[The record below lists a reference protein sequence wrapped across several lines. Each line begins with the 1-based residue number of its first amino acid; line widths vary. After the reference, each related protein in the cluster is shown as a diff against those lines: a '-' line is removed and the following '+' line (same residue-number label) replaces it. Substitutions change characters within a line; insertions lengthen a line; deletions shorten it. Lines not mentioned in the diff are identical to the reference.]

1 MNNIPVLTV
10 GQINTYIKS
19 IIDGDPNLN
28 YIFVVGEISNFTN
41 HYRTGHYYF
50 TLKDETS
57 AIKAVMFRS
66 SAQRIKF
73 IPENGMRVILRGRV
87 SVFERDGQYQ
97 LYVDD
102 MQPDGAGALNLAFEQ
117 LKAKLEAQG
126 LFDASRKKPIPEIP
140 ERVGVITSPTGAA
153 VRDILNVLGRR
164 FPLAKI
170 VFCPVQVQGAS
181 AAPQIA
187 AAIDLF
193 NLHNA
198 ADVLIV
204 GRGGGSIEDL
214 WAFNEEQVALAV
226 SRSNIP
232 VISAVGHETDFT
244 ICDFVADL
252 RAPTPSA
259 AAELAVPDAREQR
272 AYVSGLL
279 LHASS
284 LIKQDI
290 AEKRSVVNA
299 LSQSRVLKNPLE
311 TVEIGRQ
318 TLDNALNRLLL
329 SYKANFNASAS
340 RFSECCAKL
349 DALSPLKV
357 LSRGYAAVYS
367 GGKIADSAEKIDM
380 NKNIS
385 VRFNDG
391 EIECKPLERKIY
403 VGEN

>member
-1 MNNIPVLTV
+1 MNNVPVLTV

-41 HYRTGHYYF
+41 HYRTGHCYF
-50 TLKDETS
+50 TLKDESS

-73 IPENGMRVILRGRV
+73 VPENGMRVILRGRV

-164 FPLAKI
+164 FPLAKV
-170 VFCPVQVQGAS
+170 VFCPVQVQGVS

-193 NLHNA
+193 NCFNA

-214 WAFNEEQVALAV
+214 WAFNEEQVAMAV

-259 AAELAVPDAREQR
+259 AAELAVPDWAEQR
-272 AYVSGLL
+272 AYISGLM

-284 LIKQDI
+284 LIRQEI
-290 AEKRSVVNA
+290 AEQKVRVNT

-318 TLDNALNRLLL
+318 TLDSLLNRLLFAQK
-329 SYKANFNASAS
+329 SNFSLSAS
-340 RFSECCAKL
+340 RFSEMCAKL

-367 GGKIADSAEKIDM
+367 GGKIIDSAEKTDM
-380 NKNIS
+380 TKNIS
-385 VRFNDG
+385 VRFADG
-391 EIECKPLERKIY
+391 EIECKPLEKKLFI
-403 VGEN
+403 

>member
-41 HYRTGHYYF
+41 HYRTGHFYF

-87 SVFERDGQYQ
+87 SVFERDGAYQ

-164 FPLAKI
+164 FPLAKV

-181 AAPQIA
+181 AAAQIA
-187 AAIDLF
+187 AAIELF
-193 NLHNA
+193 NFHNA

-272 AYVSGLL
+272 AYALGLL

-284 LIKQDI
+284 LIKQNI
-290 AEKRSVVNA
+290 SEQRAAVTS

-318 TLDNALNRLLL
+318 TLDMLLNRLL
-329 SYKANFNASAS
+329 SAQRANFNAAAS
-340 RFSECCAKL
+340 RFANGCAKL

-367 GGKIADSAEKIDM
+367 GGKIADCAAATDM
-380 NKNIS
+380 NTDIT

-391 EIECKPLERKIY
+391 EIECKPLTKKLFI
-403 VGEN
+403 

>member
-50 TLKDETS
+50 TLKDESS

-73 IPENGMRVILRGRV
+73 VPENGMRVILRGRV

-117 LKAKLEAQG
+117 LKARLEAQG

-164 FPLAKI
+164 FPLAKV
-170 VFCPVQVQGAS
+170 VFCPVQVQGVS

-187 AAIDLF
+187 QAIDLF
-193 NLHNA
+193 NRYNA

-226 SRSNIP
+226 SRSSIP

-259 AAELAVPDAREQR
+259 AAELAVPDRAEQR
-272 AYVSGLL
+272 AYVSGLM
-279 LHASS
+279 LHASG
-284 LIKQDI
+284 LIRQEISEQKV
-290 AEKRSVVNA
+290 RVNT

-318 TLDNALNRLLL
+318 TLDSLLNRLLFAQ
-329 SYKANFNASAS
+329 KAGFSSSVS
-340 RFSECCAKL
+340 RFAEACAKL

-357 LSRGYAAVYS
+357 LSRGYAAIYS
-367 GGKIADSAEKIDM
+367 GGKITDSAEKTDM
-380 NKNIS
+380 TKNIS
-385 VRFNDG
+385 VRFADG
-391 EIECKPLERKIY
+391 EIECKPLEKKLFT
-403 VGEN
+403 